1 MPKINVYLPD
11 QLAAD
16 VKFANL
22 SVSRICQDALRNALF
37 ATANAE
43 IAVGHGTVEPVSE
56 VPLGMHVSAMF
67 ACAVDTAAARGAVEV
82 EVTDLLR
89 GLVAEGGS
97 LTLLLIEQNG
107 VSRDSIVAELDSRDP
122 LPDKNVNSITAPERL
137 SDELQALAD
146 SACAEALAQA
156 AAAVD
161 GVHIVKAL
169 LDDQGAAGD
178 TLRALGIDRIF
189 TETFEVAV
197 RGAVLY
203 GRATER
209 HSSPTVVMLST
220 MAARLERI
228 ESVLG
233 DVLNKS
239 AQSEFK

>member
-22 SVSRICQDALRNALF
+22 PVSRICQDALRNALF
-37 ATANAE
+37 LTANAE
-43 IAVGHGTVEPVSE
+43 IAVEHSKVEPVSE
-56 VPLGMHVSAMF
+56 VPLGVHVSAMF
-67 ACAVDTAAARGAVEV
+67 ACAVDIAAARGAAEV

-89 GLVAEGGS
+89 GFVAEGGS
-97 LTLLLIEQNG
+97 LTLLLMEQSG

-122 LPDKNVNSITAPERL
+122 LPDKNATPPTAPGRL
-137 SDELQALAD
+137 SNKLQVLAD

-156 AAAVD
+156 AATVD
-161 GVHIVKAL
+161 GVHIIKGL

-189 TETFEVAV
+189 TESFEVAV

-203 GRATER
+203 SRATER

-228 ESVLG
+228 ESMLG
-233 DVLNKS
+233 RS
-239 AQSEFK
+239 SE